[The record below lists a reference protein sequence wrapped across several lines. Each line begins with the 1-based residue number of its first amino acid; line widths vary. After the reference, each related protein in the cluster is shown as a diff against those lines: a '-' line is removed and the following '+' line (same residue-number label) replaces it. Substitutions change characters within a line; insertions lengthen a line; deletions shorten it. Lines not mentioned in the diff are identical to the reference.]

1 MVPIEIKGF
10 DPDRLEEL
18 AKEQTVIYNAAI
30 AKLPDS
36 IPAKV
41 EDTIIRFKREEFDQ
55 NRMFYAYE
63 GDKMVG
69 YAGLT
74 GRNKE
79 QNLRG
84 VGYPWLTE
92 GTDTSVRS
100 LLYEAMEKKCHEEGT
115 TLLRVFGSPNNPEKL
130 EFFKAKGFDVKHEF
144 LVHEKVLTHNEF
156 QLPAGYVFRTMKRE
170 DLPVLEKVSQNDPKM
185 KTPFIA
191 SDYEQYIDS
200 SDYDPDSIIV
210 AEKDGNVV
218 GFYGMFIP
226 PDPKI
231 TRAYF
236 GGAAVLGDHQEI
248 EPFLIKEIENR
259 ALAKGKEKMD
269 MAFYPD
275 SPRLPYAKEHGYKLY
290 SHSYQLDKTL

>member
-1 MVPIEIKGF
+1 MVPIKIKGF

-18 AKEQTVIYNAAI
+18 AKEQTEIYNAAI
-30 AKLPDS
+30 AKLPDTT
-36 IPAKV
+36 PAKV
-41 EDTIIRFKREEFDQ
+41 EDTIIRFKREAFDQ
-55 NRMFYAYE
+55 TRMFYAYE
-63 GDKMVG
+63 GDKMIG

-74 GRNKE
+74 GRDKE

-84 VGYPWLTE
+84 VGYPWLAE
-92 GTDTSVRS
+92 GTDPSVRD
-100 LLYEAMEKKCHEEGT
+100 LLYEAMEKKCREEGT

-130 EFFKAKGFDVKHEF
+130 KFFKAKAFDVKHEF
-144 LVHEKVLTHNEF
+144 LVHEKVLSRNEYH
-156 QLPAGYVFRTMKRE
+156 LPAGYVFRPLKRE
-170 DLPVLEKVSQNDPKM
+170 DLPVLEEVSRNDPKM
-185 KTPFIA
+185 RSPFVA
-191 SDYEQYIDS
+191 SDFEQFIDS

-210 AEKDGNVV
+210 TEKDGTVV
-218 GFYGMFIP
+218 GFNGVFIP

-236 GGAAVLGDHQEI
+236 GGVAVLGDHQEI

-259 ALAKGKEKMD
+259 ALVKGKEKMD

-275 SPRLPYAKEHGYKLY
+275 SPRLPFAKEQGYKQY

>member
-1 MVPIEIKGF
+1 MVPIKIKGF
-10 DPDRLEEL
+10 DPDRLEKL
-18 AKEQTVIYNAAI
+18 AKEQTEIYNAAI
-30 AKLPDS
+30 AKLPDTT
-36 IPAKV
+36 PAKV
-41 EDTIIRFKREEFDQ
+41 EDTIIRFKREAFDQ

-74 GRNKE
+74 GRDKL

-84 VGYPWLTE
+84 VGYPWLIE
-92 GTDTSVRS
+92 GTDLSVRD
-100 LLYEAMEKKCHEEGT
+100 LLYEAMEKKCREEGT

-130 EFFKAKGFDVKHEF
+130 KYFKAKAYDVKHEF
-144 LVHEKVLTHNEF
+144 LVHEKVLTRNEY
-156 QLPAGYVFRTMKRE
+156 QLPEGYVFRPLKRE
-170 DLPVLEKVSQNDPKM
+170 DLPVLEEVSRNDPKM
-185 KTPFIA
+185 RSPFVA
-191 SDYEQYIDS
+191 SDFEQFIDS

-210 AEKDGNVV
+210 TEKDGTVV
-218 GFYGMFIP
+218 GFYGVFIS

-236 GGAAVLGDHQEI
+236 GGVAVLGDHQEI

-259 ALAKGKEKMD
+259 ALVKGKEKMD

-275 SPRLPYAKEHGYKLY
+275 SPRLPFAKEQGYKQY